1 MQAESAS
8 LATVTIRI
16 GCEADLPALEWDG
29 EYRHFRQVYR
39 RAMDE
44 ARRGQRALLVAE
56 VEGLVVG
63 QLFVQFRGT
72 DTSGERGGR
81 YGYLHAFRVRP
92 PYRNRGI
99 GTRLVAQAETILRR
113 RGCGKALLAVA
124 LANQPALALYQRLGY
139 AVTGRD
145 RGEWAYLDHQG
156 RVCHVHEPSY
166 VLEKPLTP
174 ATRLQ

>member
-8 LATVTIRI
+8 PAAVTIRI

-39 RAMDE
+39 RAMED

-72 DTSGERGGR
+72 DISGERRTR

-99 GTRLVAQAETILRR
+99 GTRLVVEAESILRQ
-113 RGCGKALLAVA
+113 RGCSKALIAVA
-124 LANQPALALYQRLGY
+124 LGNPPALALYQRLGY
-139 AVTGRD
+139 TVTGREP
-145 RGEWAYLDHQG
+145 GEWSYLDHQG
-156 RVCHVHEPSY
+156 RVRHVHEPSY

-174 ATRLQ
+174 ATPLQ